1 MQLHHSQRDAS
12 VARARCSRSSERA
25 HEGPVHEGPA
35 QEAAWQDEQ
44 E

>member
-25 HEGPVHEGPA
+25 HEGPA

-44 E
+44 L